1 MEILVEIYPY
11 WKTSVKRWF
20 IESYNCWRSVCWTLN
35 RILLHYT
42 STLSVF
48 LRHTLQ
54 NSTGYILLFYLVNYF
69 SHSQLNVSNPL
80 VVDRSPCEF
89 VEFRSRTRSHLY
101 HECLKEQSH
110 ERFTSGKHSSLP
122 ANWDRFSNFVLH
134 KFHCSFNVS
143 WSLTWCLSTHVWQIT
158 SSQCEHMKR
167 LVLIEHA
174 AHLAITVN
182 GIWFV
187 DILKQNRPSIWNI
200 WRINNRN
207 LLFD

>member
-110 ERFTSGKHSSLP
+110 KRFTHLGNIHHYLLIGIDFQTLFYINSI
-122 ANWDRFSNFVLH
+122 V
-134 KFHCSFNVS
+134 
-143 WSLTWCLSTHVWQIT
+143 LSTFHEV
-158 SSQCEHMKR
+158 
-167 LVLIEHA
+167 
-174 AHLAITVN
+174 
-182 GIWFV
+182 
-187 DILKQNRPSIWNI
+187 
-200 WRINNRN
+200 
-207 LLFD
+207 